1 MGLNLK
7 RNDYLVVAGLA
18 LAAVAAGMVSL
29 SLGEGARVVEM
40 VIDYAAMFIIV
51 ASLGVVYKARELW
64 GGEVSRAL
72 ELIGAGLAVYMLTYL
87 PHINWHIG
95 GGGALGPVPGSFLY
109 GFFHALTL
117 STFVLAGYGF
127 YTLWQS
133 GK

>member
-1 MGLNLK
+1 MALNLE
-7 RNDYLVVAGLA
+7 RNDYLVMVGLA
-18 LAAVAAGMVSL
+18 VAAVAAGLVSL
-29 SLGEGARVVEM
+29 SLGEQARITEM
-40 VIDYAAMFIIV
+40 VIDYVALFVIV
-51 ASLGVVYKARELW
+51 ASLAVIYKARELW

-72 ELIGAGLAVYMLTYL
+72 ELIGAGLAVYMITYL

-95 GGGALGPVPGSFLY
+95 GGGALGPIPETFLY

-117 STFVLAGYGF
+117 ATFVLAGYGF

>member
-1 MGLNLK
+1 MALNLE
-7 RNDYLVVAGLA
+7 RNDYLVMAGLA
-18 LAAVAAGMVSL
+18 VLAVAAGMVSL
-29 SLGEGARVVEM
+29 SLGQQAMIVEM

-51 ASLGVVYKARELW
+51 ASLAVIYKARDLW

-72 ELIGAGLAVYMLTYL
+72 EIIGAGLAVYMITYL
-87 PHINWHIG
+87 PHINWHIS

-109 GFFHALTL
+109 GFFHALSL
-117 STFVLAGYGF
+117 ATFVLAGYGF